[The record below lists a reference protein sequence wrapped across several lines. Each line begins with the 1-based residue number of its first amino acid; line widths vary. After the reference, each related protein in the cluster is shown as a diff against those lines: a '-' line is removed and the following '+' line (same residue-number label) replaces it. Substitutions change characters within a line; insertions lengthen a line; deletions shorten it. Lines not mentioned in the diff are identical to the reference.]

1 MTRPKFEVP
10 HRKPIV
16 GLVGGIGSGKSQ
28 VASVLSGHGGHLI
41 VADRIGHEG
50 LEHPPIREAIFKRWG
65 DRARGDNGEVDRKK
79 LGAIVFASPVE
90 RTNLE
95 YLVFPYI
102 EAGVRAEVAR
112 AEEDPNCRFIV
123 LDAPIMLEV
132 GWNTLCDRIVY
143 VDAPRSTRLARLGP
157 ARGWNE
163 DELARRELAQMSL
176 AEKQRLSHAT
186 LDNGGTLEEMHAR
199 IGQLIRDWKL
209 DNP

>member
-1 MTRPKFEVP
+1 MTRPKFEIP
-10 HRKPIV
+10 HRKPII

-28 VASVLSGHGGHLI
+28 VALALSECGGYLI

-50 LEHPPIREAIFKRWG
+50 LEQPPIREAIFKRWG
-65 DRARGDNGEVDRKK
+65 DRVRGDRGEVDRKK

-102 EAGVRAEVAR
+102 EARVREEVAR
-112 AEEDPNCRFIV
+112 AEADSNRRFIV

-132 GWNTLCDRIVY
+132 GWNSLCDKIVY
-143 VDAPRSTRLARLGP
+143 VDAPRATRLARLGP

-176 AEKQRLSHAT
+176 TEKQRLSNQT
-186 LDNGGTLEEMHAR
+186 LDNGGTLEEMHTR
-199 IGQLIRDWKL
+199 VHQLVRDWNL
-209 DNP
+209 VSP